1 MTIQLSQRASDIPYS
16 PIRKLLPFEVEAV
29 KRGTKIYKLN
39 IGQPDIETPE
49 PFFNALSSD
58 LPEVLGYGPS
68 QGLPEFRKAV
78 SDYYKKLDIPFEPDE
93 IIATVG
99 GSEAIFFAFLAVA
112 NPGDEIIVFEPFY
125 TNYIGF
131 AVYAGV
137 KLVAYSLKAENGFHL
152 PPREELEKLITPKT
166 RAILSCSPNNPT
178 GTVFT
183 AEEIEMLADIAVD
196 HNLYIIS
203 DEVYREFSYSGTT
216 PPGIMSQPKAHNQ
229 AIVID
234 SISKRFSAC
243 GARIGNF
250 ATKNRE
256 LYDAVLRFGQAR
268 LCPATAE
275 QMAAIS
281 LYEMTHDY
289 FDTVRAEYKTR
300 RDAIYNGLMKIPGT
314 VCQIPD
320 GAFYI
325 MAKLPI
331 DDGDRFAKWLLTD
344 FSYEGETVM
353 VAPGAGFYAT
363 PGMGKNEIRLAYV
376 LSEEK
381 CVRAMEV
388 LAKAVETYRNEVM

>member
-1 MTIQLSQRASDIPYS
+1 MQLSQRSSDIPYS

-29 KRGTKIYKLN
+29 KRGIKIYKLN
-39 IGQPDIETPE
+39 IGQPDIATPA
-49 PFFNALSSD
+49 PFFTSLGND

-78 SDYYKKLDIPFEPDE
+78 SDYYKRLNIPFEPDE

-99 GSEAIFFAFLAVA
+99 GSEALFFAFLAVA

-131 AVYAGV
+131 AVYSGV
-137 KLVAYSLKAENGFHL
+137 TLVPYTLKAENGFHL
-152 PPREELEKLITPKT
+152 PAREEITRLITPKT
-166 RAILSCSPNNPT
+166 KAILSCSPNNPT

-183 AEEIEMLADIAVD
+183 QAEIEMLADIALE
-196 HNLYIIS
+196 HGLFIIS
-203 DEVYREFSYSGTT
+203 DEVYREFSYTGQT
-216 PPGIMSQPKAHNQ
+216 PPGIMSVSRIWDQ
-229 AIVID
+229 AIVVD

-250 ATKNRE
+250 ATKNRC
-256 LYDAVLRFGQAR
+256 LYDSVLRFGQAR

-275 QMAAIS
+275 QLAAVS
-281 LYEMTHDY
+281 LYSMSDDY
-289 FDTVRAEYKTR
+289 FESVREEYRRR
-300 RDAIYNGLMKIPGT
+300 RDAVMKGLGEIDGI
-314 VCQIPD
+314 VCHSPD

-325 MAKLPI
+325 MAALPI

-344 FSYEGETVM
+344 FSHEGETVM

-363 PGMGKNEIRLAYV
+363 AGMGKNEIRLAYV
-376 LSEEK
+376 LEAEK
-381 CVRAMEV
+381 CTRAMEILKV
-388 LAKAVETYRNEVM
+388 AVEKYIKEVM